1 MPLFYF
7 DIVEADG
14 SFSEDDTGT
23 ELPSVDAARSEAAHL
38 LGGIL
43 YDLRVSEGTLRTC
56 VRGAV
61 RRELFTTTLTVQRG
75 EPV

>member
-23 ELPSVDAARSEAAHL
+23 ELSSVGAARVEAAHL
-38 LGGIL
+38 LAGIV
-43 YDLRVSEGTLRTC
+43 YDLRASDITISTC
-56 VRGAV
+56 VRDPE
-61 RRELFTTTLTVQRG
+61 RRELFTTTLTVRSG